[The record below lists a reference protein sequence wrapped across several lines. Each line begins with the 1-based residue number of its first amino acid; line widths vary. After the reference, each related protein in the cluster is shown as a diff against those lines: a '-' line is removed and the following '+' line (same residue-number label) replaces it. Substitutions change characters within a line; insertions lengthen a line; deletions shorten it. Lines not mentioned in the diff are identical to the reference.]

1 MRPALALH
9 HPGARRL
16 PPPLLRGRMAPRR
29 RRRAPPLLFIRHA
42 PSCRA
47 RQQRNPRRTRRYHY
61 HHHRPNAA
69 HDSCLLPRGLLRA
82 RRFLLSWPAGAA
94 ACTRPSQTQMTTTRH
109 LDLLLVALLYGC
121 AFTGA
126 LLAAASLALL
136 AFLAGALLAAS
147 DARRLAG
154 SAARVA
160 GAAAADLR
168 LARAVAAYAVVKAAV
183 CVVLVV
189 RPKVARL
196 ASRVRRLG
204 VDEPGVRPA
213 LRRRFGFVL

>member
-1 MRPALALH
+1 
-9 HPGARRL
+9 
-16 PPPLLRGRMAPRR
+16 
-29 RRRAPPLLFIRHA
+29 
-42 PSCRA
+42 
-47 RQQRNPRRTRRYHY
+47 
-61 HHHRPNAA
+61 
-69 HDSCLLPRGLLRA
+69 
-82 RRFLLSWPAGAA
+82 
-94 ACTRPSQTQMTTTRH
+94 MTTTRH

-136 AFLAGALLAAS
+136 AFLAGALLAALALAAS

-154 SAARVA
+154 PAARVA

-183 CVVLVV
+183 RVVLVV
-189 RPKVARL
+189 RPKVAKL
-196 ASRVRRLG
+196 ASRVRSLG

-213 LRRRFGFVL
+213 LRRRFGFILRGAGRFTAV